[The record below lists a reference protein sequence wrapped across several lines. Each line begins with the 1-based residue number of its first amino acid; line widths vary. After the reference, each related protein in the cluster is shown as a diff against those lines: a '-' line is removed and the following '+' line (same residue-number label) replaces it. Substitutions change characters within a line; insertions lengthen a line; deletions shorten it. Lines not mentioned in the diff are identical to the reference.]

1 MESGRPGQT
10 RGRILLI
17 DDDPTLGAYLAR
29 VLQTHGHFEV
39 SHELGAAPA
48 LRRLQT
54 ELWDLLI
61 TDIEMPGMT
70 GLELVRQVRQL
81 APDLPIMVIT
91 GHPTVENLITALRR
105 SVDEFLPKPIAA
117 EDLISRAAALVEAGR
132 TARAASTET
141 VLAIGAHPN
150 DIEIGAGGTLLA
162 HRMAKDT
169 IAMLAL
175 SHGAR
180 GGEADRRVRES
191 ERAAKVIG
199 ARLFLQDLEDTKIP
213 EGNPTIALIEEVI
226 TEIQPTVVYA
236 HSIHDVHQ
244 DHRNVHRAA
253 MVAARKVGQVYCYQS
268 PSATIDFRPAHF
280 VPIDRH
286 IGVKLSTIDIFGSQ
300 MAVRDYLEPA
310 VIESTARYWAR
321 FCGGSHAEAFE
332 VVRHRGSSPA
342 QPPDE
347 RPATGSQIG
356 RR

>member
-39 SHELGAAPA
+39 SHELGAASA

-81 APDLPIMVIT
+81 APDLPVMV
-91 GHPTVENLITALRR
+91 
-105 SVDEFLPKPIAA
+105 
-117 EDLISRAAALVEAGR
+117 
-132 TARAASTET
+132 
-141 VLAIGAHPN
+141 
-150 DIEIGAGGTLLA
+150 
-162 HRMAKDT
+162 
-169 IAMLAL
+169 
-175 SHGAR
+175 
-180 GGEADRRVRES
+180 
-191 ERAAKVIG
+191 
-199 ARLFLQDLEDTKIP
+199 
-213 EGNPTIALIEEVI
+213 
-226 TEIQPTVVYA
+226 A
-236 HSIHDVHQ
+236 HSVHDVHQ

-347 RPATGSQIG
+347 RPAAGSQAG